1 MNILYNQKFCD
12 AAKAIFK
19 GKLIALNVFLLE
31 KKERQKQRLKHTDK
45 EIFLKSK
52 F

>member
-1 MNILYNQKFCD
+1 MNIPYNQKFCD

-31 KKERQKQRLKHTDK
+31 KKKDK
-45 EIFLKSK
+45 NSDLNIQIKK
-52 F
+52 FF